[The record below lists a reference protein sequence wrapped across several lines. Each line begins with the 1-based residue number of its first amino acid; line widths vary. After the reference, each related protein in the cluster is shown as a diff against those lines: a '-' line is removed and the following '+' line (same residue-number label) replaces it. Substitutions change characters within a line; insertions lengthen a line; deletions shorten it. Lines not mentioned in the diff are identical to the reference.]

1 MIEVALNIPS
11 NVKLAA
17 EQVNNGLSRGVNRIT
32 AEITKTSQEKAPYKT
47 GTLRRS
53 IHAEVGSIGS
63 FTGKV
68 IQDTGVA
75 KYGPM
80 VHFGTGLYG
89 PEKREII
96 IKPVNKKALFWKGA
110 AHPVKSVKVKG
121 MKPQPFMKEAFD
133 EKKKDVPEIVRE
145 EIMREVRL

>member
-1 MIEVALNIPS
+1 MITVTVTIPKNIA
-11 NVKLAA
+11 VTKAKIDI
-17 EQVNNGLSRGVNRIT
+17 GLQKGVNRVT
-32 AEITKTSQEKAPYKT
+32 AEMTKASVENAPYKF
-47 GTLRRS
+47 GNLRRS
-53 IHAEVGSIGS
+53 IHAQVAGLGG

-75 KYGPM
+75 KYGPY

-110 AHPVKSVKVKG
+110 AHPVKRVKVKG
-121 MKPQPFMKEAFD
+121 MKPRPFMKKAFD
-133 EKKKDVPEIVRE
+133 EKKGEAPEIVRE
-145 EIMREVRL
+145 EILKEVKL

>member
-1 MIEVALNIPS
+1 MINITINLPKNVA
-11 NVKLAA
+11 VTKT
-17 EQVNNGLSRGVNRIT
+17 QVDEGLRKGVNRIT
-32 AEITKTSQEKAPYKT
+32 AEMTKASQVNAPYKF
-47 GTLRRS
+47 GNLRRS
-53 IHAEVGSIGS
+53 IHAEVAGMGG

-75 KYGPM
+75 KYGPY

-96 IKPVNKKALFWKGA
+96 IKPANKKALFWKGA

-121 MKPQPFMKEAFD
+121 MKPRPFMKKAFD
-133 EKKKDVPEIVRE
+133 EKKGEAPDIVRE
-145 EIMREVRL
+145 EILREVKA